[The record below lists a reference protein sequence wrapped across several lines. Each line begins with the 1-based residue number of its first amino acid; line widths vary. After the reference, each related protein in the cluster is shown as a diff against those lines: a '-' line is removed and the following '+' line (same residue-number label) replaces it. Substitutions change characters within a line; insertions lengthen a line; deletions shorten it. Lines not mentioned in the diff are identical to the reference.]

1 MRQVCERIKGV
12 DVLLFGIIR
21 QLLSSLKLIVIT
33 LRSESKASQR
43 FCTDT
48 WQL

>member
-21 QLLSSLKLIVIT
+21 QLLSSLKLIVIIIIIIII
-33 LRSESKASQR
+33 SVYFSS
-43 FCTDT
+43 
-48 WQL
+48 